1 MPFRTVIF
9 LAAVTLSFPIPAFGE
24 VSFSRDV
31 MAVISKSGCNAGAC
45 HGNQN
50 GKGEFKLSLW
60 GEDPSHDY
68 EKILS
73 SDKRVNLKD
82 PKSSKILLKPT
93 LQSKHEG
100 EKRFDMDSDEY
111 RILLE
116 WISSGART
124 DIETKPKLE
133 SIQISPP
140 VAIISAPEQRIDIKV
155 KARFSDGKQID
166 VTRWAVYESS
176 NLMAEVNGFGNI
188 EFKQPGET
196 TVFVRYLNGRASM
209 RAAMIK
215 AQGSYEWN
223 GPDPRNRVD
232 EHVFSKLKLFRQN
245 PAKISDDLTFLR
257 RVSLDITG
265 SLPEPETA
273 KSFLIDERQ
282 YKRSRLVE
290 KLIKSKEYANY
301 WALKWADL
309 LRVEEKTLDPKGVK
323 KTFTWLSE
331 MIQQGKPLDQFAREI
346 LCAMGST
353 YENPPANFYRALR
366 SPVDRAEA
374 VSQVFIGTRI
384 NCAKCHNHPF
394 ENVRQEDY
402 YRFAAIFDAIDY
414 EIIENKKKDGYD
426 KHRFVGEQIVKLVPI
441 KDMDQKKVL
450 KDPRTKERPV
460 PGFLD
465 SDPIQSFDHRLDEL
479 ASWIT
484 SHSRFAKV
492 QANRIWSNLM
502 GQPLIDPVDDVRET
516 NPASNPQLID
526 FLANELINN
535 GFDQRELIRL
545 IANSATYQLSSDPE
559 GVLDVGTEQNFA
571 RAKVMRYPAEVV
583 IDAAHQSMS
592 VKAEFSDTSKSNK
605 AISMPGVES
614 VHLSNKPHHEDR
626 FLKVFGKPARL
637 TNSDSERSN
646 ETTLAQVFELTAGET
661 INGIIEEEGNR
672 IGQLLEQDKDDL
684 EIIDEL
690 YWAVLTRPPSAAEWT
705 MMLSYVS
712 LAENRRSAM
721 EDVSWGLLN
730 AKEFLLRK

>member
-1 MPFRTVIF
+1 M
-9 LAAVTLSFPIPAFGE
+9 
-24 VSFSRDV
+24 SFSRDV

-155 KARFSDGKQID
+155 KAKFSDGKQID

-176 NLMAEVNGFGNI
+176 NLMAEVNGVGNI

-282 YKRSRLVE
+282 DKRSRLVE
-290 KLIKSKEYANY
+290 KLLKSKEYANY

-426 KHRFVGEQIVKLVPI
+426 KHRFVGEQIVKLVSI

-492 QANRIWSNLM
+492 QANRIWFNLI

-672 IGQLLEQDKDDL
+672 IGQLIEQDKDDL

-690 YWAVLTRPPSAAEWT
+690 YWAVLTRPPSAAEWS

>member
-1 MPFRTVIF
+1 MF
-9 LAAVTLSFPIPAFGE
+9 AFGE

-31 MAVISKSGCNAGAC
+31 MAVISKSGCNAGGC
-45 HGNQN
+45 HGNQD
-50 GKGEFKLSLW
+50 GKGGFKLSLW
-60 GEDPSHDY
+60 GGNSSHDHK
-68 EKILS
+68 EILS
-73 SDKRVNLKD
+73 SGKRVNLKN
-82 PKSSKILLKPT
+82 PELSKILLKPT

-100 EKRFDMDSDEY
+100 GKRFDVGSDEY

-116 WISSGART
+116 WVRAGAST
-124 DIETKPKLE
+124 DLETKPELE
-133 SIQISPP
+133 SIEISPP

-155 KARFSDGKQID
+155 KAKFSDGKQID
-166 VTRWAVYESS
+166 VTRWAVFESS
-176 NLMAEVNGFGNI
+176 NLIAEVNDIGNI

-215 AQGSYEWN
+215 SQSGYEWN
-223 GPDPRNRVD
+223 GPGPRNRVD

-245 PAKISDDLTFLR
+245 PAKVSDDLTFLR

-265 SLPEPETA
+265 SLPEPGTA
-273 KSFLIDERQ
+273 KSFLLDERKD
-282 YKRSRLVE
+282 KRSRLVDE
-290 KLIKSKEYANY
+290 LLKSKEYANY

-323 KTFTWLSE
+323 KIYTWLSE
-331 MIQQGKPLDQFAREI
+331 MIEQGKPLNQFARDI
-346 LCAMGST
+346 LCATGST

-366 SPVDRAEA
+366 FPVDRAEA
-374 VSQVFIGTRI
+374 VAQVFIGTRI
-384 NCAKCHNHPF
+384 NCAKCHDHPF

-414 EIIENKKKDGYD
+414 EIIENKKKDGFD

-441 KDMDQKKVL
+441 KDMDQKKLL

-465 SDPIQSFDHRLDEL
+465 ANAAPLKSFDNRLDEL
-479 ASWIT
+479 SSWIT
-484 SHSRFAKV
+484 SHPRFAKV

-526 FLANELINN
+526 FLANELIKS
-535 GFDQRELIRL
+535 GFNQRELIKL
-545 IANSATYQLSSDPE
+545 IANSATYQLSSDPGE
-559 GVLDVGTEQNFA
+559 VLDVGTEENFA

-583 IDAAHQSMS
+583 IDAVHQSMS
-592 VKAEFSDTSKSNK
+592 VKAEFSDTAKSIR

-637 TNSDSERSN
+637 TNSDTERSN
-646 ETTLAQVFELTAGET
+646 DTTLAQVFEMTAGET
-661 INGIIEEEGNR
+661 INGIIEKENNR
-672 IGQLLEQDKDDL
+672 IGHLIGEGKDDL
-684 EIIDEL
+684 QIINEL
-690 YWAVLTRPPSAAEWT
+690 YWAVLTRPPSSAEWS

>member
-1 MPFRTVIF
+1 M
-9 LAAVTLSFPIPAFGE
+9 
-24 VSFSRDV
+24 SFSRDV

-176 NLMAEVNGFGNI
+176 NLMAEVNGVGNI

-245 PAKISDDLTFLR
+245 PTKISDDLTFLR

-273 KSFLIDERQ
+273 KLFLIDERQ
-282 YKRSRLVE
+282 DKRSRLVE
-290 KLIKSKEYANY
+290 KLLKSKEYANY

-426 KHRFVGEQIVKLVPI
+426 KHRFVGEQIVKLVSI

-492 QANRIWSNLM
+492 QANRIWFNLI

-571 RAKVMRYPAEVV
+571 RAKVMRDPAEVV

-672 IGQLLEQDKDDL
+672 IGQLIEQDKDDL

-690 YWAVLTRPPSAAEWT
+690 YWAVLTRPPSAAEWS

>member
-68 EKILS
+68 EKILL

-124 DIETKPKLE
+124 DIEMKPKLE

-176 NLMAEVNGFGNI
+176 NLMAEVNDVGNI

-282 YKRSRLVE
+282 DKRSRLVE
-290 KLIKSKEYANY
+290 KLLKSKEYANY

-672 IGQLLEQDKDDL
+672 IGQLIEQDKDDL

-690 YWAVLTRPPSAAEWT
+690 YWAVLTRPPSAAEWS

-712 LAENRRSAM
+712 LTENRRSAM

>member
-1 MPFRTVIF
+1 M
-9 LAAVTLSFPIPAFGE
+9 
-24 VSFSRDV
+24 SFSRDV

-176 NLMAEVNGFGNI
+176 NLMAEVNGVGNI

-282 YKRSRLVE
+282 DKRSRLVE
-290 KLIKSKEYANY
+290 KLLKSKEYANY

-672 IGQLLEQDKDDL
+672 IGQLIEQDKDDL

>member
-1 MPFRTVIF
+1 M
-9 LAAVTLSFPIPAFGE
+9 
-24 VSFSRDV
+24 SFSRDV

-100 EKRFDMDSDEY
+100 EKRFDMGSDEY

-124 DIETKPKLE
+124 DIEMKPKLE

-176 NLMAEVNGFGNI
+176 NLMAEVNGVGNI

-245 PAKISDDLTFLR
+245 PTKISDDLTFLR

-282 YKRSRLVE
+282 DKRSRLVE
-290 KLIKSKEYANY
+290 KLLKSKEYANY

-346 LCAMGST
+346 LCARGST
-353 YENPPANFYRALR
+353 YETPPANFYRALR

-426 KHRFVGEQIVKLVPI
+426 KHRFVGEQIVKLVSI

-492 QANRIWSNLM
+492 QANRIWFNLI

-672 IGQLLEQDKDDL
+672 IGQLIEQDKDDL

-690 YWAVLTRPPSAAEWT
+690 YWAVLTRPPSAAEWS

-721 EDVSWGLLN
+721 EDVSWGLLD

>member
-124 DIETKPKLE
+124 DIEMKPKLE

-176 NLMAEVNGFGNI
+176 NLMAEVNGVGNI

-273 KSFLIDERQ
+273 KLFLIDERQ
-282 YKRSRLVE
+282 DKRSRLVE
-290 KLIKSKEYANY
+290 KLLKSKEYANY

-672 IGQLLEQDKDDL
+672 IGQLIEQDKDDL

>member
-1 MPFRTVIF
+1 M
-9 LAAVTLSFPIPAFGE
+9 
-24 VSFSRDV
+24 SFSRDV

-155 KARFSDGKQID
+155 KAKFSDGKQID

-176 NLMAEVNGFGNI
+176 NLMAEVNGVGNI

-245 PAKISDDLTFLR
+245 PTKISDDLTFLR

-273 KSFLIDERQ
+273 KLFLIDERQ
-282 YKRSRLVE
+282 DKRSRLVE
-290 KLIKSKEYANY
+290 KLLKSKEYANY

-492 QANRIWSNLM
+492 QANRIWFNLI

-672 IGQLLEQDKDDL
+672 IGQLIEQDKDDL

-690 YWAVLTRPPSAAEWT
+690 YWAVLTRPPSAAEWS

>member
-1 MPFRTVIF
+1 M
-9 LAAVTLSFPIPAFGE
+9 
-24 VSFSRDV
+24 SFSRDV

-176 NLMAEVNGFGNI
+176 NLMAEVNGVGNI

-282 YKRSRLVE
+282 DKRSRLVE
-290 KLIKSKEYANY
+290 KLLKSKEYANY

-672 IGQLLEQDKDDL
+672 IGQLIEQDKDDL

-690 YWAVLTRPPSAAEWT
+690 YWAVLTRPPSAAEWS